1 MSSEDNLNTS
11 PEGEAAPATSG
22 FSPDAEANAAEMQD
36 VTDLLE
42 GMQKLAEITEGRI
55 LPGRV
60 LKVTESDVLVD
71 IGLKSEGAIPRSE
84 FLNEAGELTVQP
96 GDEIE
101 VQVESYDEIE
111 GTVTI
116 SRRKAASR
124 RVWEDI
130 EQAFRD
136 QSNLAGRVIER
147 TKGGLIVDV
156 GLRAFLPGSQA
167 DVRPLRNL
175 ESLIGQE
182 IETKVIKV
190 NKARNN
196 LVVSR
201 KLAMEEEL
209 NRRKSNLLD
218 QLQEGAVL
226 TGRVKNI
233 TDYGAFVDLGGMDGL
248 LHIGDLAWGR
258 VNHASEVV
266 EVAQEI
272 QVKVLKYDPEK
283 GRVSL
288 GLKQLT
294 PDPWDSVASRYA
306 IGQKL
311 TGRVV
316 SLTDY
321 GAFIELEPGVE
332 GLVHVSEMAWSKR
345 LKHPSKLL
353 KVDDPVEV
361 VVLEVHESQ
370 RRISLSL
377 KRTMPDPWETLG
389 ERYTVG
395 MTVEGRVRNLT
406 DFGAFVEIE
415 DGVDGLVHIS
425 ELSWNRNIKH
435 PSEVLKKGQRV
446 EGVVLSLDPGNRR
459 LSLGLRQLQPDHW
472 EEFLSK
478 IQVNTLVRGK
488 VVRIAQFGAFV
499 ELDEGIEGLC
509 HKSEIDEKFSLAG
522 GNALEIG
529 REYDFLVI
537 RLSAAEKRI
546 ALSLKGIDQS
556 VSTTTVSAGAA
567 AGALSSETS
576 QHADSSAANPP
587 SSVPLTKA

>member
-1 MSSEDNLNTS
+1 MSLEDNFGAS
-11 PEGEAAPATSG
+11 QAEGTAPAAPDSSA
-22 FSPDAEANAAEMQD
+22 DAETSAAEMQD

-42 GMQKLAEITEGRI
+42 GMQRLSEITEGRVLRGKI
-55 LPGRV
+55 L
-60 LKVTESDVLVD
+60 KITDSDVLVD
-71 IGLKSEGAIPRSE
+71 IGLKSEGAIPRRE
-84 FLNEAGELTVQP
+84 FLNESGELTVHP
-96 GDEIE
+96 GDEID
-101 VQVESYDEIE
+101 VQVEHYDEIE
-111 GTVTI
+111 GTFTV
-116 SRRKAASR
+116 SRRKGAGPR
-124 RVWEDI
+124 IWEDI
-130 EQAFRD
+130 EEAFRN
-136 QSNLAGRVIER
+136 QTILKGRVIER

-175 ESLIGQE
+175 ESLLGQE
-182 IETKVIKV
+182 IEAKVIKV

-201 KLAMEEEL
+201 KLALEEDL
-209 NRRKSNLLD
+209 NRRKAGLLE
-218 QLQEGAVL
+218 QLKEGAVL

-258 VNHASEVV
+258 VSHAAEVV
-266 EVAQEI
+266 QVGQEVR
-272 QVKVLKYDPEK
+272 VKVLKYDPEK

-294 PDPWDSVASRYA
+294 PDPWDSAAQRYA

-321 GAFIELEPGVE
+321 GAFMELEPGIE

-353 KVDDPVEV
+353 KVGDTVDVA
-361 VVLEVHESQ
+361 VLEVHEGQ

-377 KRTMPDPWETLG
+377 KRTLPDPWATLG

-415 DGVDGLVHIS
+415 DGVDGLVHVS
-425 ELSWNRNIKH
+425 ELSWSRNVKH

-446 EGVVLSLDPGNRR
+446 EGVVLSLDPASRR
-459 LSLGLRQLQPDHW
+459 LSLGLKQLQPDHW
-472 EEFLSK
+472 EEFFSK
-478 IQVNTLVRGK
+478 IAVNTLVRGK

-499 ELDEGIEGLC
+499 ELEEGIEGLC
-509 HKSEIDEKFSLAG
+509 HKSEIDEKLALG
-522 GNALEIG
+522 GSKALEIG
-529 REYDFLVI
+529 AEYDFLVI
-537 RLSAAEKRI
+537 RLSPEEKRI
-546 ALSLKGIDQS
+546 GLSLKGVTQS
-556 VSTTTVSAGAA
+556 APAPRVNGGAEKPVVQESATG
-567 AGALSSETS
+567 
-576 QHADSSAANPP
+576 SSAIDPP
-587 SSVPLTKA
+587 SSIPMAKA

>member
-1 MSSEDNLNTS
+1 MSPEDNFGAS
-11 PEGEAAPATSG
+11 QAEGMAPAAPDSSA
-22 FSPDAEANAAEMQD
+22 DAETSAAEMQD

-42 GMQKLAEITEGRI
+42 GMQRLSEVAEGRI
-55 LPGRV
+55 VHGRI
-60 LKVTESDVLVD
+60 LKITDSDVLVD
-71 IGLKSEGAIPRSE
+71 VGLKSEGAISRQE
-84 FLNEAGELTVQP
+84 FLNESGELTVQP
-96 GDEIE
+96 GDEID
-101 VQVESYDEIE
+101 VQVESYDEVE
-111 GTVTI
+111 GTFTV
-116 SRRKAASR
+116 SRRKADSR
-124 RVWEDI
+124 RIWEDI

-136 QSNLAGRVIER
+136 QTNLKGRVIER

-175 ESLIGQE
+175 ESLIGKE
-182 IETKVIKV
+182 IEAKVIKV

-201 KLAMEEEL
+201 KLALEEEL
-209 NRRKSNLLD
+209 NRRKTTLLD

-258 VNHASEVV
+258 VSHASEVV
-266 EVAQEI
+266 EVGKEI
-272 QVKVLKYDPEK
+272 RVKVLKYDPEN

-288 GLKQLT
+288 GLKQLG
-294 PDPWDSVASRYA
+294 PDPWDSVGARYA

-311 TGRVV
+311 AGRVV

-321 GAFIELEPGVE
+321 GAFVELEPGIE
-332 GLVHVSEMAWSKR
+332 GLIHVSEMAWSKR

-353 KVDDPVEV
+353 KVSDPVDV
-361 VVLEVHESQ
+361 VVLEVHEGQ

-377 KRTMPDPWETLG
+377 KRTMPDPWETLA

-415 DGVDGLVHIS
+415 DGVDGLVHVS
-425 ELSWNRNIKH
+425 ELSWNRNVKH
-435 PSEVLKKGQRV
+435 PSEILKKGQRV
-446 EGVVLSLDPGNRR
+446 EGVVLNLDPSNRR
-459 LSLGLRQLQPDHW
+459 LSLGLKQLQPDHW

-478 IQVNTLVRGK
+478 IAVNTLVRGK
-488 VVRIAQFGAFV
+488 VVRLAQFGAFV
-499 ELDEGIEGLC
+499 ELEEGIEGLC
-509 HKSEIDEKFSLAG
+509 HKSEIDEKFTLG
-522 GNALEIG
+522 GNNSLEIG
-529 REYDFLVI
+529 AEYDFMVI
-537 RLSAAEKRI
+537 RLSPEEKRI
-546 ALSLKGIDQS
+546 GLSLKGITQTVPTPS
-556 VSTTTVSAGAA
+556 AKGVTEEPAVSEAPAG
-567 AGALSSETS
+567 
-576 QHADSSAANPP
+576 SSALDPP
-587 SSVPLTKA
+587 SSIPFAKA

>member
-1 MSSEDNLNTS
+1 
-11 PEGEAAPATSG
+11 
-22 FSPDAEANAAEMQD
+22 
-36 VTDLLE
+36 
-42 GMQKLAEITEGRI
+42 
-55 LPGRV
+55 
-60 LKVTESDVLVD
+60 
-71 IGLKSEGAIPRSE
+71 
-84 FLNEAGELTVQP
+84 
-96 GDEIE
+96 
-101 VQVESYDEIE
+101 
-111 GTVTI
+111 
-116 SRRKAASR
+116 
-124 RVWEDI
+124 
-130 EQAFRD
+130 
-136 QSNLAGRVIER
+136 
-147 TKGGLIVDV
+147 
-156 GLRAFLPGSQA
+156 
-167 DVRPLRNL
+167 
-175 ESLIGQE
+175 
-182 IETKVIKV
+182 
-190 NKARNN
+190 ARNN

-201 KLAMEEEL
+201 KLALEEDL

-258 VNHASEVV
+258 VSHASEVV
-266 EVAQEI
+266 DVGQEVR
-272 QVKVLKYDPEK
+272 VKVLKYDPEK

-294 PDPWDSVASRYA
+294 PDPWDSVGSRYA

-311 TGRVV
+311 EGRVV

-321 GAFIELEPGVE
+321 GAFVELEPGVE

-353 KVDDPVEV
+353 KVGDPIGV
-361 VVLEVHESQ
+361 VVLEVHENQ

-377 KRTMPDPWETLG
+377 KRTLPDPWETLG
-389 ERYTVG
+389 ERYAVG

-446 EGVVLSLDPGNRR
+446 EGVVLNLDPTNRR
-459 LSLGLRQLQPDHW
+459 LSLGLKQLQPDHW

-478 IQVNTLVRGK
+478 IQVNSLVRGK

-509 HKSEIDEKFSLAG
+509 HKSEIDEKFASG
-522 GNALEIG
+522 SRNALAIG
-529 REYDFLVI
+529 HEYDFLVI
-537 RLSAAEKRI
+537 RLSADDKRI
-546 ALSLKGIDQS
+546 GLSLKGISQTAPAPPAS
-556 VSTTTVSAGAA
+556 GESTKPDLPDLPKTAGSPAI
-567 AGALSSETS
+567 
-576 QHADSSAANPP
+576 DPP
-587 SSVPLTKA
+587 SSIPVAKA

>member
-1 MSSEDNLNTS
+1 MSPEDNHGAS
-11 PEGEAAPATSG
+11 QAEGTAPATPDS
-22 FSPDAEANAAEMQD
+22 SVDAETSAAEMQD
-36 VTDLLE
+36 ATDLLE
-42 GMQKLAEITEGRI
+42 GMQKLSEVAEGRLVRGRI
-55 LPGRV
+55 L
-60 LKVTESDVLVD
+60 KITDSDVLVD
-71 IGLKSEGAIPRSE
+71 IGLKSEGAISRQE
-84 FLNEAGELTVQP
+84 FLNESGELTVHP

-101 VQVESYDEIE
+101 VQVESYDENE
-111 GTVTI
+111 GTFTV
-116 SRRKAASR
+116 SRRKATSR
-124 RVWEDI
+124 RIWEDI
-130 EQAFRD
+130 EEAFRN
-136 QSNLAGRVIER
+136 QSNLKGRVIER

-167 DVRPLRNL
+167 DIRPLRNL

-182 IETKVIKV
+182 IEAKVIKV

-201 KLAMEEEL
+201 KLALEEDL
-209 NRRKSNLLD
+209 NRRKSSLMD
-218 QLQEGAVL
+218 RLQEGAVL

-233 TDYGAFVDLGGMDGL
+233 TDYGAFVDLGGLDGL

-258 VNHASEVV
+258 VSHASEVV
-266 EVAQEI
+266 EVGQELE
-272 QVKVLKYDPEK
+272 VKVLKYDPEK

-288 GLKQLT
+288 GLKQLM

-321 GAFIELEPGVE
+321 GAFVELEPGIE

-353 KVDDPVEV
+353 KAGSDLDV
-361 VVLEVHESQ
+361 VVLEVHEGQ

-389 ERYTVG
+389 ERYAVG

-415 DGVDGLVHIS
+415 DGVDGLVHVS
-425 ELSWNRNIKH
+425 ELSWNRNVKH
-435 PSEVLKKGQRV
+435 PSEILKKGQRV
-446 EGVVLSLDPGNRR
+446 AGVVLNLDPSNRR
-459 LSLGLRQLQPDHW
+459 LSLGLKQLQPDHW

-478 IQVNTLVRGK
+478 TQVNALVRGK

-499 ELDEGIEGLC
+499 ELEEGIEGLC
-509 HKSEIDEKFSLAG
+509 HKSEMDENFTLG
-522 GNALEIG
+522 GRNALAIG
-529 REYDFLVI
+529 NEYDFLVI
-537 RLSAAEKRI
+537 RLSPEEKRI
-546 ALSLKGIDQS
+546 GLSLKGVTQAAPAPSSHGEADKP
-556 VSTTTVSAGAA
+556 VATETPAG
-567 AGALSSETS
+567 SPTI
-576 QHADSSAANPP
+576 NPP
-587 SSVPLTKA
+587 SSIPFAKA